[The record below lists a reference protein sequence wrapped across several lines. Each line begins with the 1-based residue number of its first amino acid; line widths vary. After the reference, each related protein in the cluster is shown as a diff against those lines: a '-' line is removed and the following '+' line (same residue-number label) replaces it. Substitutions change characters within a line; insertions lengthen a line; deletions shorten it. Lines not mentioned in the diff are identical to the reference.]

1 MYPINYK
8 STQKYSFILK
18 SKIETLDIDPDS
30 SATYICS
37 ICDYNPIIEKEKF
50 DLIVCTDVLEHVIN
64 PFDAIDEIHR
74 ILKPGGILLL
84 SSPLNF
90 RIHGPLPDCWRFT
103 EHGWKQLVKKFE
115 ILEID
120 SIKTEDRDLMPI
132 HYTLIVKK

>member
-1 MYPINYK
+1 M
-8 STQKYSFILK
+8 
-18 SKIETLDIDPDS
+18 
-30 SATYICS
+30 
-37 ICDYNPIIEKEKF
+37 
-50 DLIVCTDVLEHVIN
+50 LEHVIN

-115 ILEID
+115 RYHPKFKKLIY
-120 SIKTEDRDLMPI
+120 KTHE
-132 HYTLIVKK
+132 KFN